1 MKKYS
6 AALILPI
13 LLLLIPII
21 APSFAAA
28 AEETVCL
35 QCHGGQTGHLGE
47 PVPLWRESV
56 HQANGISCHHC
67 HGGDPT
73 DFAMAMRPERG
84 FIGVPADNDIPAFC
98 GRCHVGV
105 LEDYQASAHGRALG
119 SGGPQCVTC
128 HDNHRVLRASI
139 DLINPQDCSRCHDYG
154 RAEELRQAVSGT
166 DALITGLEND
176 LAELHRL
183 GFDTKPMSGTVFSL
197 RNDFHRLFHSV
208 DVEKVRSKTAVFAQD
223 LDKVEKEVAAIQSDL
238 GKRKLWGGAM
248 VVLLVLAGLY
258 ALLIHKSYQE
268 ETGED

>member
-1 MKKYS
+1 
-6 AALILPI
+6 LW
-13 LLLLIPII
+13 LIPVVV
-21 APSFAAA
+21 PSFAAA
-28 AEETVCL
+28 AEGPVCL

-56 HQANGISCHHC
+56 HHANGISCDNC

-73 DFAMAMRPERG
+73 DFAMAMSPERG
-84 FIGVPADNDIPAFC
+84 FIGAPAENDIPAFC

-105 LEDYQASAHGRALG
+105 LEDYRASTHGRALG

-128 HDNHRVLRASI
+128 HSNHRVLRASI

-166 DALITGLEND
+166 DALISGIEND

-183 GFDTKPMSGTVFSL
+183 GFDTQQMSGTVFSL
-197 RNDFHRLFHSV
+197 RNEFHRLFHSV

-223 LDKVEKEVAAIQSDL
+223 LGLVEKEIVAIKGNLSR
-238 GKRKLWGGAM
+238 RKLWGGM
-248 VVLLVLAGLY
+248 IVVLLVLAGLC
-258 ALLIHKSYQE
+258 ALLIHQSYKE
-268 ETGED
+268 ETGGN